1 VALPLTAVKGF
12 LHGEAA
18 IVSSPGAG
26 EFHLASSA
34 PWTWTRPANP
44 KAKPFAAGFT
54 EELEVKGRVW
64 TWTKGNSVLGGAGG
78 NFTLA
83 LSFGDNGGGFV
94 PAAGQNNLQGRLG
107 ADNKPF
113 WSAGPPPKGFS
124 MRITPATGLFSGK
137 IPGTRNGKSTTVSYQ
152 GMLFSDDMP
161 IGSVGPARGAGFV
174 VDSISSNKIVLIVP

>member
-1 VALPLTAVKGF
+1 MPLAAVKGF

-18 IVSSPGAG
+18 VVSSPGVDG
-26 EFHLASSA
+26 FHLESSV
-34 PWTWTRPANP
+34 PWSWIRPANP
-44 KAKPFAAGFT
+44 KAKSYAAGFT

-83 LSFGDNGGGFV
+83 LSFGNTTGGFV
-94 PAAGQNNLQGRLG
+94 PALGLDNLEGRLG

-137 IPGTRNGKSTTVSYQ
+137 IPGTRNGKSASVSYQ
-152 GMLFSDDMP
+152 GMLFLNDMP
-161 IGSVGPARGAGFV
+161 IEGGGSLRGAGFV
-174 VDSISSNKIVLIVP
+174 FSKETLGAAVIALD